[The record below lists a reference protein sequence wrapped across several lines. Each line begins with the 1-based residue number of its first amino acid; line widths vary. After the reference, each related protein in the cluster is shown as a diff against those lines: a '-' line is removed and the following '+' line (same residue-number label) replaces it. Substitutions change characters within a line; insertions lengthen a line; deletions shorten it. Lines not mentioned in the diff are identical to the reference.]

1 MKLKKMLSSYT
12 LGIIIFNIVTLITL
26 FLKYG
31 NDKEVFLVK
40 IKVLLLAIGTFSLT
54 IYTFMPF
61 LILLPL
67 GITKIISKTRL
78 FDKIVKFIKFCD
90 PKEEKPELLA
100 KIMLSYFIPIALAS
114 LFLSQTAALTTI
126 ITFWL
131 SFVLSGN
138 AIWFFDHFAKKW
150 IENILSIVGLLC
162 FMVSMY
168 IFIFMPN
175 VVVFLLEI
183 M

>member
-90 PKEEKPELLA
+90 PKEEKPEYL
-100 KIMLSYFIPIALAS
+100 
-114 LFLSQTAALTTI
+114 
-126 ITFWL
+126 
-131 SFVLSGN
+131 
-138 AIWFFDHFAKKW
+138 
-150 IENILSIVGLLC
+150 
-162 FMVSMY
+162 
-168 IFIFMPN
+168 
-175 VVVFLLEI
+175 
-183 M
+183 